1 MIDISSILKSGENK
15 EIDLI
20 LKNHL
25 EELLK
30 VQKNDESDDMVL
42 ATKNENIVLWDEIG
56 KLESIK
62 KEVIALRDVNQRLK
76 QSIVEYETFPVQ
88 QHTNLTQ
95 SECLKVLC
103 LCSNL
108 QCDMSVKEAL
118 ELAQF
123 FASKH
128 LVILPS
134 AWKST
139 QEIPCEFSDGVRV
152 FKLIARLVAS
162 YVDKSFSGKDP
173 SQFFTPNEYSAFE
186 SETTKNSIE
195 AMRSRTFYYKGREL
209 LMNSHLKIGVSRD
222 KKKTLRIH
230 FAFDKEEDAIVI
242 GWCGE
247 HLPLI

>member
-30 VQKNDESDDMVL
+30 VRKNDESDDMVL

-76 QSIVEYETFPVQ
+76 ESIAEYEAFPVQ
-88 QHTNLTQ
+88 QLTNLTQ

-103 LCSNL
+103 LCCNL
-108 QCDMSVKEAL
+108 QCDMSVTEAL

-139 QEIPCEFSDGVRV
+139 
-152 FKLIARLVAS
+152 
-162 YVDKSFSGKDP
+162 
-173 SQFFTPNEYSAFE
+173 
-186 SETTKNSIE
+186 
-195 AMRSRTFYYKGREL
+195 
-209 LMNSHLKIGVSRD
+209 
-222 KKKTLRIH
+222 
-230 FAFDKEEDAIVI
+230 
-242 GWCGE
+242 
-247 HLPLI
+247 